1 MQKLKLKLMLNCS
14 SIATTTSARMSL
26 LRMVRPFMAVVPGV
40 RRVSSVPVA
49 SVRVSMP
56 MPFGKMPLPLRASI
70 QATVQ
75 TTVQATVQATVQT
88 MQPTVQPLPVMPQ
101 ALDKEVYVDS
111 VMRKR
116 RKKMKKHKLRKRRR
130 KEKAERRKLSQ
141 GR

>member
-75 TTVQATVQATVQT
+75 ATVQT
-88 MQPTVQPLPVMPQ
+88 MQPTVQPLPVTPQ

>member
-1 MQKLKLKLMLNCS
+1 
-14 SIATTTSARMSL
+14 
-26 LRMVRPFMAVVPGV
+26 MAVVPGV

-70 QATVQ
+70 Q
-75 TTVQATVQATVQT
+75 TTVQATVQVTVQT
-88 MQPTVQPLPVMPQ
+88 MQPTVQLLPVTPQ

>member
-14 SIATTTSARMSL
+14 SIAATTSARMSL

-49 SVRVSMP
+49 GVRVSMP

-70 QATVQ
+70 Q

-88 MQPTVQPLPVMPQ
+88 MQPTVQPLPVTPQ
-101 ALDKEVYVDS
+101 ALDKELYVDS